1 MWPKSNQQKGKFEKK
16 YNQPNQRMHAC
27 SPVLKSK
34 EHIER
39 HLNAVK
45 GANTCNNNSST
56 QLNSTQLSL
65 DPN

>member
-1 MWPKSNQQKGKFEKK
+1 
-16 YNQPNQRMHAC
+16 MHAC